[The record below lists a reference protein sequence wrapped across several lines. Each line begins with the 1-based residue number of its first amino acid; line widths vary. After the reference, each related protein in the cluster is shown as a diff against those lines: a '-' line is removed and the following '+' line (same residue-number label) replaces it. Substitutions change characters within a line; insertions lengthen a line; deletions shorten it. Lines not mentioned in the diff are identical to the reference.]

1 MNGKWERA
9 STRCTE
15 LADAKQRA
23 TELVTEAW
31 SKEWHSLL
39 VVNKRFK
46 SVARLAIRRMEN
58 LAKAVQN
65 KATYR
70 TTSKS
75 LITI

>member
-1 MNGKWERA
+1 VHGKWERS
-9 STRCTE
+9 STGCTE
-15 LADAKQRA
+15 LANAKQR
-23 TELVTEAW
+23 TTGLVTEAW
-31 SKEWHSLL
+31 FKEWHSLL

-46 SVARLAIRRMEN
+46 SVAQLAIQRMAD

-65 KATYR
+65 KSTYR